1 MGTTIELGTGLVGG
15 ADPDTKKEFVF
26 LNQDVSE
33 EPVSNYDV
41 ADADDLAKENNGAY
55 LLIAYPKL
63 IIYVLFFK
71 SIEF

>member
-1 MGTTIELGTGLVGG
+1 MMPTIE
-15 ADPDTKKEFVF
+15 EFVF

-41 ADADDLAKENNGAY
+41 ADADELAKENNAY

-63 IIYVLFFK
+63 IIYMSYFL
-71 SIEF
+71 SQ